1 MLRRADRQLSTP
13 LLTALALL
21 AVLATVLVPVASAQA
36 AGALPGKVPAFAK
49 AIEGYAPYVGQT
61 ICSPTPKPGALK
73 LQKWLMTRY
82 PGTGSSGI
90 ARACNVG
97 GRSEHKEGRGFDWRV
112 NVHNAKQ
119 KAQVDTFLKLA
130 FAKDKYGSPDAVAR
144 RMGLMYLVWNDR
156 IYSAFN
162 GFVSRPYHHYACK

>member
-1 MLRRADRQLSTP
+1 MPTRPDRHLPTP
-13 LLTALALL
+13 ILTALALL
-21 AVLATVLVPVASAQA
+21 SVLSAVLVPVASAQA
-36 AGALPGKVPAFAK
+36 KAAGAAPGKVPAFGK

-119 KAQVDTFLKLA
+119 TPQ
-130 FAKDKYGSPDAVAR
+130 GSPLPQLAVATDQNR
-144 RMGLMYLVWNDR
+144 RPDAPPPRAG
-156 IYSAFN
+156 
-162 GFVSRPYHHYACK
+162 P